1 MIRRTTHVY
10 DLKKEQYS
18 EKHGSTLKQA
28 AANECLAEI
37 RYLHK
42 PFSNQQTIQ
51 ESGSPDVNP
60 TVFVMIVRLKVGSK
74 DWHGA
79 RFSNRGSFH

>member
-1 MIRRTTHVY
+1 MIRRRMHVY
-10 DLKKEQYS
+10 DLKKEQYL
-18 EKHGSTLKQA
+18 EKHGSKQA
-28 AANECLAEI
+28 AADECLEEI

-51 ESGSPDVNP
+51 ESGSPDINP
-60 TVFVMIVRLKVGSK
+60 TVCVMIVRLKVGSK